1 LKKLV
6 WLSLL
11 ISSIIFAQEKKYQSL
26 LWEISGNG
34 LQKNSYLYGSMH
46 VSEKISYHLS
56 DAFFNHLLE
65 ADFVANES
73 EPSEWSELIEMFNF
87 DYNYQKTKLYSRFY
101 LKPFEKQK
109 TSQLVASRNFTM
121 NDLLF
126 RTNEFRKDFQEET
139 YLDMFIYQTG
149 RKYGKKTV
157 GLEDAKE
164 SMALIMNIDYSN
176 ATPDDENNQ
185 KLVRMLRN
193 KSIEE
198 ALMDY
203 YREKD
208 LDMMDSLLTLSSPEP
223 YLEAILYKRNRIMT
237 RSFDSIAKHGSI
249 FATVGAAHLPGQK
262 GMIELLR
269 MKGYVVKPVFDSYTE
284 VGKQAKKQIEEFFI
298 RPKFKSHTTQDNFV
312 ELPLNDMVLF
322 DKNDLNSPD
331 LANGGYINIKRR
343 PIHNFLRKEKDYYT
357 HLTLDS
363 LFYENIPGNILE
375 KKFYTEKNYVYY
387 DIKNRTKTANAQRY
401 RFYITPLEIIAVNIV
416 GNGNYVRMYESE
428 VFDKIKLKPYTDN
441 WETLT
446 PNKGG
451 FSVFVPSYHII
462 YGNRSDAK
470 IPELTE
476 IYAYE
481 KNKNAYY
488 FLLERSIDIEI
499 DLQDTEYE
507 LKRIQREFYTQYDAK
522 DIEEKPEQA
531 LNEYVS
537 GAIIYDQPVFLKTTV
552 SGSKYYLLGTVN
564 ADKEDASKFF
574 DSFRLIPDIAPK
586 DFAVYHDS
594 ILSFSLEIPKN
605 QNEFYFLSNQKKRPI
620 NRKSEKTNI
629 FTSESQNYSFTSP
642 SGHSVDFHAYKY
654 HPYIGEKSIDSIL
667 TGFKKWFQNGKNINE
682 AINETDEQDEL
693 NVAEDLEEIYE
704 ELELATGF
712 SEYGKKQTSES
723 LWAKELGFDSNEKKR
738 YIVLDEKTTKDPK
751 NNYCSYE
758 ALISKQNS
766 NQAIKYK
773 VVFQDGY
780 SYRLRTLVP
789 KNYSDDNVFI
799 EKVYNSFKAEE
810 GDYEG
815 SVFDDKLSLFIEN
828 AQDENDTIRFS
839 AFKSAHYL
847 TVQKEDLSTL
857 QQFINSF
864 DFSSDEIEA
873 LEKLYEKTGQIK
885 DASIVDFLEI
895 NYKKEN
901 NSPQIQLAILRAL
914 AAQKTKEAYKRIA
927 KLLAYDLPLSDSR
940 YEIHNLFEVFKRD
953 SENSTALFPDI
964 FQFYSIKEYHD
975 PIISLSSH
983 LVGNNLMQGKKLK
996 EYKKTI
1002 LVNAKLEQKRV
1013 AGWKSKQ
1020 KQTNIYED
1028 YGYDNTDEAIAD
1040 LKSYIKLIY
1049 PFRKEK
1055 EFSSLLSKIKALD
1068 IDKLHLELAEQ
1079 ELSKT
1084 GNIDKEIEQKL
1095 LKNQEVCFPFIQ
1107 VVLDNKP
1114 DYVLPKYV
1122 DNHDV
1127 STSSLFYL
1135 YNLQSNAK
1143 LELKE
1148 MKTIEHNRK
1157 KITYFFYKL
1166 LPSKNNNLYY
1176 SDYQEKIVSIAFVQ
1190 TKSGNL
1196 NYKAF
1201 YSSKPKN
1208 IFDDDELPEKYN
1220 EIIDESLNSHY
1231 RRASFGKESEQDLYD
1246 YMNFYGGY

>member
-1 LKKLV
+1 
-6 WLSLL
+6 
-11 ISSIIFAQEKKYQSL
+11 
-26 LWEISGNG
+26 
-34 LQKNSYLYGSMH
+34 MH

-73 EPSEWSELIEMFNF
+73 EPSGWSELIEMFNF
-87 DYNYQKTKLYSRFY
+87 DYNYQKTKLYSSFY

-284 VGKQAKKQIEEFFI
+284 VGKQIKKQIEEFFI
-298 RPKFKSHTTQDNFV
+298 RPKFKSHITQDNFV

-343 PIHNFLRKEKDYYT
+343 PIHNFLKKEKDRFT

-363 LFYENIPGNILE
+363 LFYENIPGDILE
-375 KKFYTEKNYVYY
+375 KKFYKETSHVYY
-387 DIKNRTKTANAQRY
+387 DIKNKTKTANAQRY
-401 RFYITPLEIIAVNIV
+401 RFYITPLEIISVSMV
-416 GNGNYVRMYESE
+416 GNGNYVRMYEDE
-428 VFDKIKLKPYTDN
+428 VFNQIKLKPYEDN
-441 WETLT
+441 RETFT
-446 PNKGG
+446 PGKGG
-451 FSVFVPSYHII
+451 FSVLVPSYHVV
-462 YGNRSDAK
+462 YGNRPEAK
-470 IPELTE
+470 SAENTE

-481 KNKNAYY
+481 NTENAYY
-488 FLLERSIDIEI
+488 FLLERSLDADF
-499 DLQDTEYE
+499 DLQDTGYE
-507 LKRIQREFYTQYDAK
+507 LKRIQKEFYAQYDAEN
-522 DIEEKPEQA
+522 IENGSEQVQG
-531 LNEYVS
+531 EFVS
-537 GAIIYDQPVFLKTTV
+537 HAVIHNQPVSLKTV
-552 SGSKYYLLGTVN
+552 ISGSKYYLLGTVN
-564 ADKEDASKFF
+564 AGNEKSSGFLN
-574 DSFRLIPDIAPK
+574 SFRLHSYSVPK
-586 DFAVYHDS
+586 DFEIYRDS
-594 ILSFSLEIPKN
+594 TLSFSVEIPKN
-605 QNEFYFLSNQKKRPI
+605 QNELYFLKKQNKKSNKRKGKKA
-620 NRKSEKTNI
+620 NL
-629 FTSESQNYSFTSP
+629 FTGEYQNYYFTSP
-642 SGHSVDFHAYKY
+642 SGHSVSVYAYKY
-654 HPYIGEKSIDSIL
+654 HPYDGEKSIDSIL
-667 TGFKKWFQNGKNINE
+667 TGFKKWFKNSNE
-682 AINETDEQDEL
+682 ESDSEEIEKTDIEDIVTE
-693 NVAEDLEEIYE
+693 EDLEEIYE
-704 ELELATGF
+704 ALESAVGF
-712 SEYGKKQTSES
+712 SEYGKMQKSES
-723 LWAKELGFDSNEKKR
+723 LWAKELGFDNNEKKR
-738 YIVLDEKTTKDPK
+738 YIVLDEKMTKDPK

-758 ALISKQNS
+758 ALISKRNS

-780 SYRLRTLVP
+780 RYRLRTLVP

-799 EKVYNSFKAEE
+799 EKVYNSFKVEE

-828 AQDENDTIRFS
+828 AQDNNDTIRYS

-864 DFSSDEIEA
+864 DFSPDEIEA

-885 DASIVDFLEI
+885 DASIMDFLEI

-940 YEIHNLFEVFKRD
+940 YEIHNLFEIFKRD

-1055 EFSSLLSKIKALD
+1055 DFSSLLSKIKALD

-1084 GNIDKEIEQKL
+1084 GNIDREIEQKL

-1114 DYVLPKYV
+1114 DYVLPTYV
-1122 DNHDV
+1122 DNHDI
-1127 STSSLFYL
+1127 STSALFYL

-1201 YSSKPKN
+1201 YSSTPKN